1 VLIIP
6 PLWFLGYHFKIHS
19 KKTFKVWPGLSLSLS
34 EAFLRVA
41 RSMEPLWFQHPQHPI
56 FPHKNKELHKM
67 ILGETLE
74 HVMSMQSSLWKHFL
88 HFRGSTF
95 QNLTSPAP
103 LGIPNRSGH
112 ACHTATLW
120 STTLRFLSER
130 LNCNDGSTIR
140 VASHCWILLQ
150 IHLYIYIYT
159 WCICNVVFLG
169 WLCHRGRLQP
179 TESTLPWK
187 LFLLA
192 LPWNKIG
199 AKKSESGWEWV
210 TGTKIKRWYLN
221 LKIWES

>member
-1 VLIIP
+1 MASHKSLINNMKYVLIIP
-6 PLWFLGYHFKIHS
+6 SSLVSWISFQDPFKKNLQS
-19 KKTFKVWPGLSLSLS
+19 MTRSLSLSLS

-112 ACHTATLW
+112 ACHTATL
-120 STTLRFLSER
+120 
-130 LNCNDGSTIR
+130 
-140 VASHCWILLQ
+140 
-150 IHLYIYIYT
+150 
-159 WCICNVVFLG
+159 
-169 WLCHRGRLQP
+169 
-179 TESTLPWK
+179 
-187 LFLLA
+187 
-192 LPWNKIG
+192 
-199 AKKSESGWEWV
+199 
-210 TGTKIKRWYLN
+210 
-221 LKIWES
+221 